1 MTVNVIAPGGFDT
14 AAYHVTTRPGQM
26 DKQIAGILVGRL
38 GQPAEFAALVSFL
51 VSEQASYLTGA
62 TIDLNG
68 GSRMA

>member
-1 MTVNVIAPGGFDT
+1 
-14 AAYHVTTRPGQM
+14 
-26 DKQIAGILVGRL
+26 VGRL
-38 GQPAEFAALVSFL
+38 GQPTEFTALVSFL